1 MASTVS
7 AATMTVKITEDIVL
21 NGVNQGGTS
30 TQSIGSINEVHKFIK
45 TVDTAGFRTLVLF
58 DNTVAAG
65 TLDADL
71 VKYVRVTN
79 LDDTNYIDILVRATD
94 SFVYRVTAG
103 SSIVLGGGT
112 DSALEG
118 VASGDAG
125 ASGTDIIKISGQANT
140 ASVDVEVF
148 VAST

>member
-21 NGVNQGGTS
+21 NGVNQGGTN
-30 TQSIGSINEVHKFIK
+30 TISIGSINEVHKFVK
-45 TVDTAGFRTLVLF
+45 TVDTAAFRTLLLF
-58 DNTVAAG
+58 ADVVAAG
-65 TLDADL
+65 TLDGDT
-71 VKYVRVTN
+71 VKYVRITN
-79 LDDTNYIDILVRATD
+79 LDDTNYIDVLVKATD

-103 SSIVLGGGT
+103 ASLVLGSGT
-112 DSALEG
+112 LEALEA

-125 ASGTDIIKISGQANT
+125 VSGIDIASISGRANT

-148 VAST
+148 AAST

>member
-21 NGVNQGGTS
+21 NGVNQGGTN

-45 TVDTAGFRTLVLF
+45 TVDTGGFRTLVLF

-71 VKYVRVTN
+71 VKYVRITN
-79 LDDTNYIDILVRATD
+79 LDDTNYIDIRVKATD
-94 SFVYRVTAG
+94 SFTYRVTAG
-103 SSIVLGGGT
+103 TSLVLGGGT

-118 VASGDAG
+118 VASGDAP
-125 ASGTDIIKISGQANT
+125 ASGVDIAQITGQANT

-148 VAST
+148 AAST

>member
-21 NGVNQGGTS
+21 NGVNQGGTN
-30 TQSIGSINEVHKFIK
+30 TLSIGSINEVHKTIK
-45 TVDTAGFRTLVLF
+45 TVDTGGFRTLVLF
-58 DNTVAAG
+58 ANTVAAG
-65 TLDADL
+65 TLDSDL
-71 VKYVRVTN
+71 VKYVRITN
-79 LDDTNYIDILVRATD
+79 LDDTNYIDVRVKATD
-94 SFVYRVTAG
+94 SFTYRLTAG
-103 SSIVLGGGT
+103 TSLVLPPT

-118 VASGDAG
+118 AASGDAP
-125 ASGTDIIKISGQANT
+125 ASGVDDASIAAQANT

>member
-21 NGVNQGGTS
+21 NGVNQGGTN
-30 TQSIGSINEVHKFIK
+30 TLSIGSINEVHKFIK
-45 TVDTAGFRTLVLF
+45 TVDTGGFRTLVLF

-79 LDDTNYIDILVRATD
+79 LDDTNYIDIRVKATD
-94 SFVYRVTAG
+94 SFTYRVTAG
-103 SSIVLGGGT
+103 ASLVLGGGT
-112 DSALEG
+112 DTALEG
-118 VASGDAG
+118 VAYGDAP
-125 ASGTDIIKISGQANT
+125 ASGVDIAEIKGQANT

-148 VAST
+148 CAST

>member
-21 NGVNQGGTS
+21 NGVNQGGTN
-30 TQSIGSINEVHKFIK
+30 TQSIGSINEVHKTIK
-45 TVDTAGFRTLVLF
+45 TVDTGGMRTLVLF

-65 TLDADL
+65 TLDSDL
-71 VKYVRVTN
+71 VKYVRITN
-79 LDDTNYIDILVRATD
+79 LDDTNYIDVRVKATD
-94 SFVYRVTAG
+94 SFTYRVTAG
-103 SSIVLGGGT
+103 TSLVLPPT

-118 VASGDAG
+118 VASGDAP
-125 ASGTDIIKISGQANT
+125 ASGVDVASIAAQANT

>member
-21 NGVNQGGTS
+21 NGVNQGGTN
-30 TQSIGSINEVHKFIK
+30 TLSIGSINEVHKFIK
-45 TVDTAGFRTLVLF
+45 TVDTGGFRTLVLF

-79 LDDTNYIDILVRATD
+79 LDDTNYIDIRVKATD
-94 SFVYRVTAG
+94 SFTYRLTAG
-103 SSIVLGGGT
+103 ASLVLGGGT

-118 VASGDAG
+118 VASGDAP
-125 ASGTDIIKISGQANT
+125 ASGVDIAEIKGQANT

-148 VAST
+148 CAST

>member
-21 NGVNQGGTS
+21 NGVNQGGTN
-30 TQSIGSINEVHKFIK
+30 TLSIGSINEVHKFIK
-45 TVDTAGFRTLVLF
+45 TVDTGGFRTLVLF
-58 DNTVAAG
+58 DNTDAAG

-79 LDDTNYIDILVRATD
+79 LDDTNYIDIRVKATD
-94 SFVYRVTAG
+94 SFTYRLTAG
-103 SSIVLGGGT
+103 ASLVLGGGT

-118 VASGDAG
+118 VASGDAP
-125 ASGTDIIKISGQANT
+125 ASGVDIAEIKGQANT

-148 VAST
+148 CAST

>member
-21 NGVNQGGTS
+21 NGVNQGGTN

-45 TVDTAGFRTLVLF
+45 TVDTSTLRTLVLF
-58 DNTVAAG
+58 SGTVAAG
-65 TLDADL
+65 TLNADN
-71 VKYVRVTN
+71 VKYIRITN
-79 LDDTNYIDILVRATD
+79 LDDTNYLDVEVMATD
-94 SFVYRVTAG
+94 AFTYRLTAG
-103 SSIVLGGGT
+103 TSLVLPPA
-112 DSALEG
+112 DSALDA
-118 VASGDAG
+118 VASGDSGSSG
-125 ASGTDIIKISGQANT
+125 ADLVKIAAQANT

>member
-21 NGVNQGGTS
+21 NGVNQGGTN

-45 TVDTAGFRTLVLF
+45 TVDTGGFRTLVLF
-58 DNTVAAG
+58 ANTVAAG
-65 TLDADL
+65 TLDSDL
-71 VKYVRVTN
+71 VKYVRITN
-79 LDDTNYIDILVRATD
+79 LDDTNYIDITVKATD
-94 SFVYRVTAG
+94 SFTYRLTAG
-103 SSIVLGGGT
+103 TSLVLPPT
-112 DSALEG
+112 DSALDAIASDDAG
-118 VASGDAG
+118 VSGVDVASI
-125 ASGTDIIKISGQANT
+125 TGQANT

>member
-21 NGVNQGGTS
+21 NGVNQGGTN
-30 TQSIGSINEVHKFIK
+30 TLSIGSINEVHKFIK
-45 TVDTAGFRTLVLF
+45 TVDTGGFRTLVLF

-79 LDDTNYIDILVRATD
+79 LDDTNYIDIRVKATD
-94 SFVYRVTAG
+94 SFTYRLTAG
-103 SSIVLGGGT
+103 ASLVLGGGT
-112 DSALEG
+112 DTALEG
-118 VASGDAG
+118 VASGDAP
-125 ASGTDIIKISGQANT
+125 ASGVDIAEIKGQANT

-148 VAST
+148 CAST

>member
-21 NGVNQGGTS
+21 NGVNQGGTN
-30 TQSIGSINEVHKFIK
+30 TLSIGSINEVHKFIK
-45 TVDTAGFRTLVLF
+45 TVDTGGFRTLVLF

-79 LDDTNYIDILVRATD
+79 LDDTNYIDIRVKATD
-94 SFVYRVTAG
+94 SFTYRLTAG
-103 SSIVLGGGT
+103 ASLVLGGGT

-118 VASGDAG
+118 VASGDAP
-125 ASGTDIIKISGQANT
+125 ASGVDIAEIKGQVNT

-148 VAST
+148 CAST

>member
-21 NGVNQGGTS
+21 NGVNQGGTN
-30 TQSIGSINEVHKFIK
+30 TLSIGSINEVHKFIK
-45 TVDTAGFRTLVLF
+45 TVDTGGFRTLVLF

-79 LDDTNYIDILVRATD
+79 LDDTNYIDIRVKATD
-94 SFVYRVTAG
+94 SFTYRVTAG
-103 SSIVLGGGT
+103 ASLVLGGGT
-112 DSALEG
+112 DTALEG
-118 VASGDAG
+118 VASGDAP
-125 ASGTDIIKISGQANT
+125 ASGVDIAQITGQANT

-148 VAST
+148 AAST